1 MKIQTGTGSIPIITL
16 IAIWSISAV
25 VSLPGLAISPILGDL
40 DKIFPHTS
48 DLEIQMLTSLPSLLI
63 IPFVLL
69 SGKLSIGRD
78 KIKILVLGLSLF
90 FGSGILYFF
99 AHSMTSLIIISCI
112 LGVGAGIMI
121 PLSTGLIVDYFSGKH
136 RVKQLGLSSSIN
148 NMTLVLATL
157 LTGYLANIN
166 WHYPFLVYT
175 LPGGAIILSYFLRK
189 NDNADSRAPQSA
201 VAQAPQ
207 SIEAEPVSKG
217 IDKLMLLELMA
228 LYFFITYSVLVITF
242 YLPFLAQDYHM
253 SSGLSGMMI
262 SLFFLAIMIP
272 GLFLNKV
279 ISKLKGNINFLSLL
293 CVGVGLL
300 FIFIF
305 RERFAIIIGCMLTG
319 FGYGVMQPLIYDKT
333 ATIAPAKYATYALSY
348 VMAVNYLA
356 IMVCPF
362 IVDMFRS
369 ILDIKSSHFPFLL
382 NAVLALI
389 LAGVAYFKRDSFAL
403 GLESKYYK

>member
-1 MKIQTGTGSIPIITL
+1 MKIQTGTGSIPLITL

-48 DLEIQMLTSLPSLLI
+48 GLELQMLTSLPSLLI

-112 LGVGAGIMI
+112 LGIGAGMMI
-121 PLSTGLIVDYFSGKH
+121 PLSTGLIVDYFSGKY
-136 RVKQLGLSSSIN
+136 RVKQLGFSSSIN
-148 NMTLVLATL
+148 NITLVLATL

-189 NDNADSRAPQSA
+189 KDNVDST
-201 VAQAPQ
+201 VHQ
-207 SIEAEPVSKG
+207 SITAQQSTTVVVNTSKG
-217 IDKLMLLELMA
+217 IDKRMLLELMA
-228 LYFFITYSVLVITF
+228 LYFFITYTVLVITF

-279 ISKLKGNINFLSLL
+279 ISTLKGNINFLSLL
-293 CVGVGLL
+293 SIGVGLL
-300 FIFIF
+300 CIFIY

-333 ATIAPAKYATYALSY
+333 ATIAPAKYATYALSF

-362 IVDMFRS
+362 IVDMFRT
-369 ILDIKSSHFPFLL
+369 ILDIKSSHFPFLM

-389 LAGVAYFKRDSFAL
+389 LAWVAYFKRNSFAL

>member
-1 MKIQTGTGSIPIITL
+1 MKIQTGTGSIPLITL

-48 DLEIQMLTSLPSLLI
+48 DLELQMLTSLPSLLI

-112 LGVGAGIMI
+112 LGIGAGMMI
-121 PLSTGLIVDYFSGKH
+121 PLSTGLIVDYFSGKY
-136 RVKQLGLSSSIN
+136 RVKQLGFSSSIN
-148 NMTLVLATL
+148 NITLVLATL

-189 NDNADSRAPQSA
+189 KDNVDST
-201 VAQAPQ
+201 VHQ
-207 SIEAEPVSKG
+207 SITAQQSTTVVVNTSKG
-217 IDKLMLLELMA
+217 IDKRMLLELMA
-228 LYFFITYSVLVITF
+228 LYFFITYTVLVITF

-279 ISKLKGNINFLSLL
+279 ISTLKGNINFLSLL
-293 CVGVGLL
+293 SIGVGLL
-300 FIFIF
+300 CIFIY

-333 ATIAPAKYATYALSY
+333 ATIAPAKYATYALSF

-362 IVDMFRS
+362 IVDMFRT
-369 ILDIKSSHFPFLL
+369 ILDIKSSHFPFLM

-389 LAGVAYFKRDSFAL
+389 LAWVAYFKRNSFAL